1 MASAAFPLPSA
12 ISGVICNRPFLRC
25 PSFFIRNSC
34 LRPRPFA
41 GGRARANRFF
51 YLTASAKNKTRSLRV
66 PPETLHQ
73 NLFPK
78 LLSFSAFYQ
87 GLKKAE
93 SVIAAILILCQSSFT
108 LPLSSW
114 DTLFIS
120 SANAVLFSPDT
131 KVPRTGELALRRAI
145 PANANMKAI
154 QDSLEDISYLLR
166 IPQRKPYGTM
176 EGDVKKALKIA
187 MEQKESIL
195 GTLPEELK
203 EKGSLLYTSLTDGKG
218 GLKNLIDFI
227 KENDPDKISIV
238 LQSSLDTLAE
248 LELLQS
254 AQFLC
259 PKYAYASS
267 CDRPD
272 LILSSATN
280 FVRSTFVLPTQARLC
295 ISDLGTHFC
304 VPISTRSRTF
314 TLWPMLMRSACLPAP
329 IGGMLRL
336 LHSLRLYTPNP
347 ASSRLPRLQ
356 IQSAPLACAHAL
368 TGRGVVNLVVE
379 KSDGST
385 FFPTSG
391 GEPKSFATI
400 QVVLDG
406 YSAPLTAGNF
416 AKLVID
422 GAYDGVRLKCAN
434 QAVLSDN
441 ELENYGYS
449 LPLELKPSGEF
460 EPLYKTALSIQDG
473 ELPVLPLSVYGAVAM
488 AHNTDSEEYS
498 SPSQFFFYLYDK
510 RNNLFKT
517 VKNGCKTPA
526 VGDVVRLEKLDCSR
540 KIVFAAVLVTYN
552 SSDDLEENGQ
562 QLNNLVGTCGLCRLL
577 SLYFKNLKKRTA
589 ADIVAAASYLENKN
603 VDSSLQGGRPCCLDC
618 LEKV

>member
-1 MASAAFPLPSA
+1 MATAAFPLPSV
-12 ISGVICNRPFLRC
+12 ISGVIYNRPVLRC
-25 PSFFIRNSC
+25 PSFFIRKSC
-34 LRPRPFA
+34 LRPRPFT
-41 GGRARANRFF
+41 GGRARANRFS
-51 YLTASAKNKTRSLRV
+51 YLTASAKTKTRSLRV
-66 PPETLHQ
+66 PQETLHQ
-73 NLFPK
+73 NLFSK

-93 SVIAAILILCQSSFT
+93 SVIAAILILFQSSFT
-108 LPLSSW
+108 LPSSTW

-195 GTLPEELK
+195 GILPEELK

-218 GLKNLIDFI
+218 GLKNLIEFI
-227 KENDPDKISIV
+227 KENDPDKISVV
-238 LQSSLDTLAE
+238 LQSSLDTLAD
-248 LELLQS
+248 LELLQAPGLS
-254 AQFLC
+254 FLL
-259 PKYAYASS
+259 PEQYLKY
-267 CDRPD
+267 
-272 LILSSATN
+272 
-280 FVRSTFVLPTQARLC
+280 
-295 ISDLGTHFC
+295 
-304 VPISTRSRTF
+304 
-314 TLWPMLMRSACLPAP
+314 
-329 IGGMLRL
+329 
-336 LHSLRLYTPNP
+336 
-347 ASSRLPRLQ
+347 PR
-356 IQSAPLACAHAL
+356 L
-368 TGRGVVNLVVE
+368 TGRGVVNFVVE

-385 FFPTSG
+385 FFPTFG

-422 GAYDGVRLKCAN
+422 GAYDGVRLKCTN

-449 LPLELKPSGEF
+449 VPLEVKPSGEF

-488 AHNTDSEEYS
+488 AHNTDLEEYS

-510 RNNLFKT
+510 RNAGLGGLSFEEGQFSVFGYTIIGRDVLSQIKS
-517 VKNGCKTPA
+517 
-526 VGDVVRLEKLDCSR
+526 GDLIRSAKLVQGQDRL
-540 KIVFAAVLVTYN
+540 VLPEQT
-552 SSDDLEENGQ
+552 
-562 QLNNLVGTCGLCRLL
+562 
-577 SLYFKNLKKRTA
+577 
-589 ADIVAAASYLENKN
+589 
-603 VDSSLQGGRPCCLDC
+603 
-618 LEKV
+618 